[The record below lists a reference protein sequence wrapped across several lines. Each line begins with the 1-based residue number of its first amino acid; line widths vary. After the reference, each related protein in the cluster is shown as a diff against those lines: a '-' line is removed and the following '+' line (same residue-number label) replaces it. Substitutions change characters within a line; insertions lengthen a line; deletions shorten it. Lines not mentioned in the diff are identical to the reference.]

1 METVASGM
9 SQYTTLFSSLGVA
22 AILGWYL
29 WYTTSVSFPRLS
41 SQHLDRFDKM
51 LSRQEHVVADLTQN
65 FREINSEQRHD
76 FLDSFESDR
85 KYMREMLLDI
95 QSTFRCNAAHMIKP
109 LPDGDNPDLVVTP
122 LQSGRNRPSR
132 EDPKKGKPT

>member
-41 SQHLDRFDKM
+41 AQHLDRFDEM
-51 LSRQEHVVADLTQN
+51 LTRQERVVSELTKS
-65 FREINSEQRHD
+65 FRETNSEQRHD
-76 FLDSFESDR
+76 FLDSIDEER
-85 KYMREMLLDI
+85 KSMREMVSSL
-95 QSTFRCNAAHMIKP
+95 QSTFQCSAAHLIKP
-109 LPDGDNPDLVVTP
+109 LPQEHAPPQPHGVVWHMPPDKESKT
-122 LQSGRNRPSR
+122 
-132 EDPKKGKPT
+132 K